1 MRYILDDPELTGPG
15 KYTYRWIKKEEVA
28 DWLKQGPSSIR
39 VSNEAVAKH
48 LRSALNQDVS
58 LNTSPRWVMEPG
70 DEGLVIR
77 KATPEREP
85 GRLENGQKV
94 SVIDEEHWEYGI
106 IKRLE

>member
-15 KYTYRWIKKEEVA
+15 KYTYRWIEKEEMA
-28 DWLKQGPSSIR
+28 DWLKHGPLSIR
-39 VSNEAVAKH
+39 VSNKVVARH
-48 LRSALNQDVS
+48 LRSILNQDIS
-58 LNTSPRWVMEPG
+58 LNTSPRWVMNPG

-85 GRLENGQKV
+85 APLENGQKV
-94 SVIDEEHWEYGI
+94 SVIDGEHWQYGI

>member
-15 KYTYRWIKKEEVA
+15 KYTYRWIKKEEMA
-28 DWLKQGPSSIR
+28 DWLKQGDLSIR
-39 VSNEAVAKH
+39 VSNEVVAKY
-48 LRSALNQDVS
+48 LRSVLSQEVS
-58 LNTSPRWVMEPG
+58 LNSSPRWVMNPG

-77 KATPEREP
+77 KATAEREP
-85 GRLENGQKV
+85 GGPENGQKV